1 MFCQKLKKLQFSS
14 IFNNL
19 LPKGHQNYSC
29 VKLSVPIIEKNLGW
43 NISLLI
49 RCYINGWTQIQTQGL
64 GLPPFACGRRKKFW
78 CWLLVTPGRGLRLIP
93 GRCWMVARME
103 ERTRMTFLH
112 PWILVREQLNSWKNN
127 MKKVQQNVNNGSTK
141 LIYPSSVL
149 SPDCLCTPKHLLHP
163 LSPMILSLFS
173 NLSAIWDLNK
183 SSPALHYIY
192 KYWSIAYDYSF
203 IV

>member
-1 MFCQKLKKLQFSS
+1 MSLSWIWQVAKTDLKSNNLLFQLPSEANIQTERIKTVMSAVGTKGWWIQNICIQGSPRQPNMFCQKLKKLQFTS

-78 CWLLVTPGRGLRLIP
+78 CGLLVTPGRGLRLIP
-93 GRCWMVARME
+93 GRCRMVVRME

-112 PWILVREQLNSWKNN
+112 PRILVRE
-127 MKKVQQNVNNGSTK
+127 
-141 LIYPSSVL
+141 
-149 SPDCLCTPKHLLHP
+149 
-163 LSPMILSLFS
+163 
-173 NLSAIWDLNK
+173 
-183 SSPALHYIY
+183 
-192 KYWSIAYDYSF
+192 
-203 IV
+203 